1 MLATL
6 MTMLFFVVRAVEQL
20 GTGLLREEPVPY
32 LVYQPL
38 PWQIQ
43 YVSQNRRGS
52 RVDEVGH
59 SGTNPGQGAN
69 PPQDTHKHTHT
80 PKRAALTIQTQY
92 RKYQQRKQNDNKQ
105 ASQSSEPVD
114 RAVRV

>member
-52 RVDEVGH
+52 RVDEKDSCVAGG
-59 SGTNPGQGAN
+59 SKYSSTMNGQW
-69 PPQDTHKHTHT
+69 PVRSSPE
-80 PKRAALTIQTQY
+80 RAALTIQTQY